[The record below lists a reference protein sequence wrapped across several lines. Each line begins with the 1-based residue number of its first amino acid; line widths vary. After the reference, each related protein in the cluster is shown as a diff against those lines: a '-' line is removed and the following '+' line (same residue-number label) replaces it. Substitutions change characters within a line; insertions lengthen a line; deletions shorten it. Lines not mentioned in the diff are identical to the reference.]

1 MFVFFYILCILM
13 VIRKL
18 KQKKILNAKVVFRF
32 VILCLGT
39 YFLIKFLSSVAERF
53 SSTPQ
58 DALYTLWSSHT
69 FSGKIIVDNNFPTY
83 THSITTQDGTKI
95 WLKSSTINLNAY
107 VDKDLEVVGR
117 VKKYFKV
124 TPVLEV
130 DTIKIP
136 EQWLIIND
144 NRYLFVND
152 LLYLDFSTQ
161 PQLSASK
168 SWNDVQVW
176 FNQDPVVSV
185 ERFVCSKILK
195 TRDCTYLIANYI
207 ETNKDNFES
216 YRAYTFYKHGTGFWT
231 TFDDN
236 QFGFLF
242 KDISDDM
249 VLDISNM
256 FRIVNKSFVI
266 DNKLDIIKDVCKNDF
281 AQLRSVDSSEWTFT
295 YHDPFTITLGVQ
307 WTDKKWEPA
316 TCRVTFDVWNNWN
329 VTDVQFN

>member
-1 MFVFFYILCILM
+1 M

-18 KQKKILNAKVVFRF
+18 KQKKILNAKVIFRF
-32 VILCLGT
+32 VALCVGT
-39 YFLIKFLSSVAERF
+39 YFLITFVGSIGERF

-58 DALYTLWSSHT
+58 DAMYTLWASHT
-69 FSGKIIVDNNFPTY
+69 FSGKIVVDNNFPTY
-83 THSITTQDGTKI
+83 THSIIAQDGTKI

-107 VDKDLEVVGR
+107 VDQNLEVAGR

-124 TPVLEV
+124 TPVVEV
-130 DTIKIP
+130 DTIKLP
-136 EQWLIIND
+136 EQWLIINA
-144 NRYLFVND
+144 NRYMFVND
-152 LLYLDFSTQ
+152 LMYLDFSTQ

-168 SWNDVQVW
+168 SWNDIQVW
-176 FNQDPVVSV
+176 FNEDPVVSV

-242 KDISDDM
+242 KDITDDM

-266 DNKLDIIKDVCKNDF
+266 ENKLDLIKDTCKNDF
-281 AQLRSVDSSEWTFT
+281 AQLRTVDSNEWTLT
-295 YHDPFTITLGVQ
+295 YHDPYTIILGVQ

-316 TCRVTFDVWNNWN
+316 TCRITFDVRNNWN